1 MAMNDK
7 ELRLD
12 CYRATGNL
20 KAARALYAWVA
31 GVAVPE
37 KTPPKAPKK
46 AAKAKK

>member
-31 GVAVPE
+31 VPE